1 MIKNDLKEN
10 KENKNYKH
18 KLIVYSIRMKNREK
32 GKKNLFIYSIGWKSE
47 HKNTKLLYK
56 I

>member
-32 GKKNLFIYSIGWKSE
+32 GKKNLFIYSIG
-47 HKNTKLLYK
+47 
-56 I
+56 